1 MSVDSDSNTPQRSA
15 QPTLR
20 DVFTPAFI
28 GISLINFLGMAAYY
42 ATFVV
47 STSFLTNTYQS
58 STSMAG
64 LATGIVV
71 IGCLVGRFFTGRI
84 VTSAGYRK
92 VLVIGVLLYM
102 ITNFGYLV
110 DAGLAFFFAVRFI

>member
-64 LATGIVV
+64 
-71 IGCLVGRFFTGRI
+71 
-84 VTSAGYRK
+84 
-92 VLVIGVLLYM
+92 
-102 ITNFGYLV
+102 
-110 DAGLAFFFAVRFI
+110 